1 MIRLTVSE
9 SRVGMFP
16 AVLEALNKPDHILIR
31 RGARK
36 NEGKLIVEGI
46 DKYCY
51 HKHLLDKT
59 QTASRNDLIK
69 WPGVFLSVFSWGNWR
84 EIIRKKADQK

>member
-1 MIRLTVSE
+1 MKDYEQIVVPNEGNLTIDMICLTVSE

-16 AVLEALNKPDHILIR
+16 AVLEALDKPDHILIH

-59 QTASRNDLIK
+59 
-69 WPGVFLSVFSWGNWR
+69 
-84 EIIRKKADQK
+84 